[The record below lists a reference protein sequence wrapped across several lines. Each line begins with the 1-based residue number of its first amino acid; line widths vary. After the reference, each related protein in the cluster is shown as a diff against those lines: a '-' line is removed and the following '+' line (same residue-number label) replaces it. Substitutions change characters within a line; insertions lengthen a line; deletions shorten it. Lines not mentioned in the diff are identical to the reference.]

1 MTAAPTIGSGMV
13 WRRHGRPWRAL
24 AALVLV
30 FWTSFLLL
38 NYLQSCCEVL
48 SWMIPH
54 QHSHLHSTAAGHGVG
69 GHAHGPQHSIAD
81 DHKHCTSSADV
92 DTTLP
97 FFLTSSVPQADLTF
111 WYAGL
116 VLLVVYSLVP
126 ILRAYPVDDHERGPP
141 ERVYLTTLRLRI

>member
-1 MTAAPTIGSGMV
+1 MTVAPTIGKGNV
-13 WRRHGRPWRAL
+13 WRRDGRPWRAL

-48 SWMIPH
+48 AELIPH

-69 GHAHGPQHSIAD
+69 GHAHEQPHGSAD
-81 DHKHCTSSADV
+81 DHSHCTSSAGV
-92 DTTLP
+92 DMTLSY
-97 FFLTSSVPQADLTF
+97 FLTSSVSEADIAFL
-111 WYAGL
+111 YAGL

-126 ILRAYPVDDHERGPP
+126 SLRAYPVDDHERGPP

>member
-1 MTAAPTIGSGMV
+1 MT
-13 WRRHGRPWRAL
+13 WRGHGRLWRAL
-24 AALVLV
+24 SAVVLM

-48 SWMIPH
+48 ADLIPH
-54 QHSHLHSTAAGHGVG
+54 QHSHLPSTAAGHGIG
-69 GHAHGPQHSIAD
+69 GHAREQPHGSAD
-81 DHKHCTSSADV
+81 DHRHCTSSADV

-97 FFLTSSVPQADLTF
+97 YFLTSSVSEADITF
-111 WYAGL
+111 LYAGL

-126 ILRAYPVDDHERGPP
+126 ILRADPIDDHERGPP